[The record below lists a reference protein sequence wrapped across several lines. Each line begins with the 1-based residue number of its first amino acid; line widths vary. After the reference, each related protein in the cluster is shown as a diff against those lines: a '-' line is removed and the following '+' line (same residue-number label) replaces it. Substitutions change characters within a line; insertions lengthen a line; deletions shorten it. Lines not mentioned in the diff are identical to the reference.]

1 MADNPLLRLREF
13 GQSVWYD
20 NIERGLLLS
29 GELAEMVE
37 RDGVVGVT
45 SNPTIFQKA
54 VAGSDHYDATIKEL
68 APTEISTDR
77 IVDTII
83 VQDISM
89 AADVLKPVFDQT
101 DSLDGWVS
109 IEVPAS
115 MAFDAEKTLL
125 EVERL
130 RSLVDR
136 PNALVKI
143 PATAEGVDAIRR
155 SIARGY
161 SINVTLIFSIDRYR
175 EVMEAYLAGLEEL
188 IERREAGENLP
199 EPASVRS
206 VASFFVSRVDTKVD
220 KRLDEQLAQTEDEER
235 RRHLQSL
242 KGQAAVDNAR
252 LAYRAFQDTFS
263 GERWERLAAAGARVQ
278 RPLWASTSTK
288 NPDYRDVLY
297 VEELIGSDT
306 VNTMPQN
313 TLEAFRE
320 HGELRGNTVLEDVGE
335 AGSRLKA
342 LAEAGVDMAK
352 VTAELEV
359 EGVKAFA
366 DSHDEMYRAVEGKRR
381 QLAEATAR

>member
-1 MADNPLLRLREF
+1 MADNPLLLLREY

-54 VAGSDHYDATIKEL
+54 VAGSDHYDATIEEL
-68 APTEISTDR
+68 APNEISTDR

-83 VQDISM
+83 VQDIRM

-115 MAFDAEKTLL
+115 MAFDTEKTLL

-136 PNALVKI
+136 PNVLVKI
-143 PATAEGVDAIRR
+143 PATAEGVEAIRR

-188 IERREAGENLP
+188 IERREAGEDLP

-220 KRLDEQLAQTEDEER
+220 KQLDEKLAQTEDRER

-242 KGQAAVDNAR
+242 AGQAAVDNAR
-252 LAYRAFQDTFS
+252 LAYQAFQETFS

-278 RPLWASTSTK
+278 RPLWGSTSTK
-288 NPDYRDVLY
+288 NPEYRDVLY
-297 VEELIGSDT
+297 VEELIGPHT

-313 TLEAFRE
+313 TLDAFRE
-320 HGELRGNTVLEDVGE
+320 HGEVRGNTVLEDVDQ
-335 AGSRLKA
+335 AWSRLEV
-342 LAEAGVDMAK
+342 LAEAGVDMAE
-352 VTAELEV
+352 VTAALEV

-366 DSHDEMYRAVEGKRR
+366 DSHDEMYRAVEEKRR
-381 QLAEATAR
+381 QMAEGKAR